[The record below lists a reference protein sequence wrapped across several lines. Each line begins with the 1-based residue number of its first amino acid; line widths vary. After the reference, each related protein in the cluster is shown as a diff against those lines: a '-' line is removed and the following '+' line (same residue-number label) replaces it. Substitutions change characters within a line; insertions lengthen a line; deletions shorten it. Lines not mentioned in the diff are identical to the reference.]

1 MAGYHVPV
9 LLEEI
14 LESLHPTAG
23 QRVLDLTLGGGGHAE
38 AILERIGPAG
48 QLVGVDVDQEALEEA
63 GARLARFAGFRALRA
78 NFAEVGELDL
88 GDEGFDAVLM
98 DLGVSSAQ
106 LDRAARG
113 FSFRADAP
121 LDMRMDQRLETT
133 AADLVADLEEREL
146 SYLFKVYG
154 EEKLARPIARRIV
167 AERARQPITSTGQL
181 AELVKAAVP
190 ARLQSGRIHPATKV
204 FQALRIAVNRELE
217 VLEEALEAAFA
228 RLKPGGRLA
237 VISYHSLEDRRV
249 KQFFLSRVGQCVC
262 PRDFPVCVCN
272 PRQELEIETRRPL
285 TASEAEV
292 ERNPRARSAKL
303 RVARRLPEA
312 A

>member
-1 MAGYHVPV
+1 LAGYHIPV
-9 LLEEI
+9 LLEEV
-14 LESLHPTAG
+14 LQSLHPTAG
-23 QRVLDLTLGGGGHAE
+23 MRVLDLTLGGGGHAE
-38 AILERIGPAG
+38 AILERIGPTG
-48 QLVGVDVDQEALEEA
+48 ELVGVDVDAEALEEA
-63 GARLARFAGFRALRA
+63 GRKLARFAGFRALRA

-113 FSFRADAP
+113 FSFRVDAP
-121 LDMRMDQRLETT
+121 LDMRMDNRLETT
-133 AADLVADLEEREL
+133 AADLVAELDDRE
-146 SYLFKVYG
+146 
-154 EEKLARPIARRIV
+154 LARPIARRIV
-167 AERARQPITSTGQL
+167 AERLRSPITSTGQL

-249 KQFFLSRVGQCVC
+249 KQFFLSRVGQCTC
-262 PRDFPVCVCN
+262 PRDFPVCICN
-272 PRQELEIETRRPL
+272 PRQELEIETRRPIV
-285 TASEAEV
+285 AGEAEV

-303 RVARRLPEA
+303 RVARRLLEA

>member
-1 MAGYHVPV
+1 LAGYHIPV
-9 LLEEI
+9 LLEEV
-14 LESLHPTAG
+14 LQSLHPTAG
-23 QRVLDLTLGGGGHAE
+23 MRVLDLTLGGGGHAE
-38 AILERIGPAG
+38 AILERIGPTG
-48 QLVGVDVDQEALEEA
+48 ELVGVDVDAEALEEA
-63 GARLARFAGFRALRA
+63 GRKLARFAGFRALRA

-113 FSFRADAP
+113 FSFRVDAP
-121 LDMRMDQRLETT
+121 LDMRMDNRLETT
-133 AADLVADLEEREL
+133 AADLVAELDDREL
-146 SYLFKVYG
+146 ARIFKQYG
-154 EEKLARPIARRIV
+154 EEQLARPIARRIV
-167 AERARQPITSTGQL
+167 AERLRSPITSTGQL

-249 KQFFLSRVGQCVC
+249 KQFFLSRVGQCTC
-262 PRDFPVCVCN
+262 PRDFPVCICN
-272 PRQELEIETRRPL
+272 PRQELEIETRRPIV
-285 TASEAEV
+285 AGEAEV

-303 RVARRLPEA
+303 RVARRLLEA